1 MVFHESELDW
11 IKTRQDVVELR
22 KAIREL
28 SDGGLVIVFSGGRNH
43 CNTMLLQMAD
53 EAYHMADT
61 DYKAME
67 LKDIK
72 QRWTSKEKIVKQAK
86 INAAL
91 KKVKDAIDEA
101 NDVCDSVESFG
112 RLKDVLEIQRNV
124 MDFRIWKSR

>member
-11 IKTRQDVVELR
+11 IKDRQDVVELR

-86 INAAL
+86 INAARSRVIEEFKQYTEVDTEYNMDL
-91 KKVKDAIDEA
+91 IIELIAIMQATRD
-101 NDVCDSVESFG
+101 D
-112 RLKDVLEIQRNV
+112 Q
-124 MDFRIWKSR
+124 